1 MRLVQGL
8 GKKIKGAA
16 RINYRLIAREK
27 VICRLERSGKNWEIL
42 EHNYISSDI
51 MLFPK
56 QIFLYFYYD
65 SKNSPKS
72 KTVPT
77 LKTKNLI

>member
-1 MRLVQGL
+1 MRLAQGL

-16 RINYRLIAREK
+16 RINYRPIAKEK
-27 VICRLERSGKNWEIL
+27 VICRLDRSGKNWEIL

-56 QIFLYFYYD
+56 HIFFIFL
-65 SKNSPKS
+65 
-72 KTVPT
+72 
-77 LKTKNLI
+77 L